1 MKEKLLAALKTKFQ
15 YEDFTRMPEV
25 RNKLAKVLKLQW
37 DERNIQ
43 SRSRQGRGSTF
54 EGWLDVGSREDTQR
68 RYTQITSDK
77 VRELYEGTLKARP
90 DLIKLYQRNWT
101 VTGQEADYIQNHLVI

>member
-90 DLIKLYQRNWT
+90 DLIKLYQRN
-101 VTGQEADYIQNHLVI
+101 